1 MTTCSARRRNCAWCM
16 ANWSSNALA
25 GTSRRMLS
33 ASAIS
38 PGSGMPIARLP
49 STILA
54 RGWAARRIFLPLPQT
69 MGYTGPGWR
78 ENECRQSCP
87 SDKCLVCDELDFGC
101 DGDCGSCPTFEER
114 VEIRWVTKERTLI
127 NLAGHIPN
135 CSLVYLENPRPMGGV
150 SVRWLCL

>member
-1 MTTCSARRRNCAWCM
+1 
-16 ANWSSNALA
+16 
-25 GTSRRMLS
+25 
-33 ASAIS
+33 
-38 PGSGMPIARLP
+38 
-49 STILA
+49 
-54 RGWAARRIFLPLPQT
+54 LPLPQT

-135 CSLVYLENPRPMGGV
+135 CSLEICKISTPTLRPSGRPSLNRPSGYWK
-150 SVRWLCL
+150 SVCKLR